1 MHCVSE
7 KFLGNNTLDLYLD
20 ITYVQLSTSTTMTEY
35 EYDYEVN
42 LSIDRPRNRTQSSG
56 YSHRSNV
63 RSRLEESSRSNV

>member
-1 MHCVSE
+1 
-7 KFLGNNTLDLYLD
+7 
-20 ITYVQLSTSTTMTEY
+20 MTEY